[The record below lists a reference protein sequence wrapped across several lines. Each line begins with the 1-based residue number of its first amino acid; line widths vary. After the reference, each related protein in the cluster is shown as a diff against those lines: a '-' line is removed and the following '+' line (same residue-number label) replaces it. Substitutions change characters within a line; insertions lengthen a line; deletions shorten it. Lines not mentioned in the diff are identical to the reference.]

1 MGTGILVCGCNGSGK
16 STLGKQLAKELHY
29 HFIDIETLYFPKINA
44 DYVYSCPRSRSEVEK
59 RLLDEVQKY
68 ENFVLAAVKG
78 NLGEKILTLYKYVI
92 VLSAPKKVR
101 LQRVRNRSFQKFGDR
116 ILPGG
121 DLYERET
128 EFFDMAAKKSE
139 QDIETWTNSLN
150 CPIIRIDGTRNIA
163 ENVELIKKMIR

>member
-1 MGTGILVCGCNGSGK
+1 M
-16 STLGKQLAKELHY
+16 
-29 HFIDIETLYFPKINA
+29 
-44 DYVYSCPRSRSEVEK
+44 
-59 RLLDEVQKY
+59 
-68 ENFVLAAVKG
+68 
-78 NLGEKILTLYKYVI
+78 I

-139 QDIETWTNSLN
+139 QDIETWTNSLD